1 MKKIALVVFVLF
13 SGSFLFAQ
21 TNGRVSGTVKDKNT
35 QEELSGVVLRFVGE
49 DIVNTVSGE
58 NGSFAIQLPVGNY
71 NLEATS
77 IGYLPYTSY
86 NIYVST
92 GNVQVLQ
99 VEMDEN
105 IQRLQEVVIR
115 SGKSVRATDMVTPLA
130 TQRLT
135 SEEIKAN
142 PGGNFDVSKVIQ
154 VLPGVAGGTTP
165 NRNDIIV
172 RGGGPSENVYYLD
185 GIEIPVLNHFQT
197 QGASGGA
204 TGILNVSFIQD
215 VQLTSSAFDSRYNNA
230 LASTIEIKQRN
241 GNPDKLSGN
250 VRLSGT
256 EFATMLEGPL
266 GKKTTFMA
274 SARRSY
280 LQFLFQLLDLPIR
293 PDYYDFQ
300 YKVNHKID
308 SKTEV
313 NFIGI
318 GAIDN
323 FELAIPKESD
333 ANTAYINRANPLIK
347 QWNYTMGAS
356 LKKLVENGYFT
367 LALSRNTFFNGADRY
382 ENNALKTGEK
392 LFALESH
399 EIENKLRFDMNKY
412 TDGWKYSYGMD
423 AQYAKYDADI
433 FNTVSPTV
441 SFSSNTAIDFFKF
454 GIYGHVSN
462 YFFDEKFLISGGVRA
477 DINTFTKNGL
487 NPLQTISP
495 RVSFS
500 YAFDDKWNVSAS
512 VGSYYKLPVYTML
525 GYKDATDNLVNKN
538 LKYTNAIHYTF
549 GTQFI
554 PRNDLRFT
562 LEAFYKDYNNY
573 PVSFVNGISYANI
586 GTDFSAVGSD
596 NYISFGKGR
605 VYGVEAYLQQK
616 LIKNLFYVASAT
628 IFKSEFAGIDQ
639 QYISST
645 WDYGFIVSS
654 TLGYKFRKNW
664 DIGIKYRI
672 AGGQPYTPFDMQE
685 STQTYLSN
693 GTGTLDYSQL
703 NSKKLPVFNQLD
715 VRVDKKFNF
724 KTVSLDLFV
733 DFQNIL
739 FYKTPSLPKFTFER
753 TDDNSDFKTT
763 DGLPIKTDGSNAMP
777 LILEQRSANIV
788 PSIGFVFEF

>member
-1 MKKIALVVFVLF
+1 
-13 SGSFLFAQ
+13 
-21 TNGRVSGTVKDKNT
+21 
-35 QEELSGVVLRFVGE
+35 
-49 DIVNTVSGE
+49 
-58 NGSFAIQLPVGNY
+58 
-71 NLEATS
+71 
-77 IGYLPYTSY
+77 
-86 NIYVST
+86 
-92 GNVQVLQ
+92 
-99 VEMDEN
+99 
-105 IQRLQEVVIR
+105 
-115 SGKSVRATDMVTPLA
+115 
-130 TQRLT
+130 
-135 SEEIKAN
+135 
-142 PGGNFDVSKVIQ
+142 
-154 VLPGVAGGTTP
+154 
-165 NRNDIIV
+165 
-172 RGGGPSENVYYLD
+172 
-185 GIEIPVLNHFQT
+185 
-197 QGASGGA
+197 
-204 TGILNVSFIQD
+204 
-215 VQLTSSAFDSRYNNA
+215 
-230 LASTIEIKQRN
+230 
-241 GNPDKLSGN
+241 
-250 VRLSGT
+250 
-256 EFATMLEGPL
+256 
-266 GKKTTFMA
+266 
-274 SARRSY
+274 
-280 LQFLFQLLDLPIR
+280 
-293 PDYYDFQ
+293 
-300 YKVNHKID
+300 
-308 SKTEV
+308 
-313 NFIGI
+313 
-318 GAIDN
+318 
-323 FELAIPKESD
+323 
-333 ANTAYINRANPLIK
+333 
-347 QWNYTMGAS
+347 
-356 LKKLVENGYFT
+356 
-367 LALSRNTFFNGADRY
+367 
-382 ENNALKTGEK
+382 
-392 LFALESH
+392 
-399 EIENKLRFDMNKY
+399 MNKY

>member
-1 MKKIALVVFVLF
+1 METCL
-13 SGSFLFAQ
+13 
-21 TNGRVSGTVKDKNT
+21 
-35 QEELSGVVLRFVGE
+35 LRW
-49 DIVNTVSGE
+49 
-58 NGSFAIQLPVGNY
+58 A
-71 NLEATS
+71 
-77 IGYLPYTSY
+77 
-86 NIYVST
+86 
-92 GNVQVLQ
+92 
-99 VEMDEN
+99 
-105 IQRLQEVVIR
+105 
-115 SGKSVRATDMVTPLA
+115 
-130 TQRLT
+130 
-135 SEEIKAN
+135 
-142 PGGNFDVSKVIQ
+142 VIQ
-154 VLPGVAGGTTP
+154 T
-165 NRNDIIV
+165 
-172 RGGGPSENVYYLD
+172 
-185 GIEIPVLNHFQT
+185 
-197 QGASGGA
+197 SG
-204 TGILNVSFIQD
+204 L
-215 VQLTSSAFDSRYNNA
+215 YNA
-230 LASTIEIKQRN
+230 
-241 GNPDKLSGN
+241 
-250 VRLSGT
+250 RL
-256 EFATMLEGPL
+256 
-266 GKKTTFMA
+266 
-274 SARRSY
+274 
-280 LQFLFQLLDLPIR
+280 
-293 PDYYDFQ
+293 
-300 YKVNHKID
+300 
-308 SKTEV
+308 
-313 NFIGI
+313 
-318 GAIDN
+318 
-323 FELAIPKESD
+323 
-333 ANTAYINRANPLIK
+333 
-347 QWNYTMGAS
+347 
-356 LKKLVENGYFT
+356 
-367 LALSRNTFFNGADRY
+367 
-382 ENNALKTGEK
+382 
-392 LFALESH
+392 
-399 EIENKLRFDMNKY
+399 
-412 TDGWKYSYGMD
+412 
-423 AQYAKYDADI
+423 
-433 FNTVSPTV
+433 
-441 SFSSNTAIDFFKF
+441 
-454 GIYGHVSN
+454 
-462 YFFDEKFLISGGVRA
+462 
-477 DINTFTKNGL
+477 
-487 NPLQTISP
+487 
-495 RVSFS
+495 
-500 YAFDDKWNVSAS
+500 
-512 VGSYYKLPVYTML
+512 
-525 GYKDATDNLVNKN
+525 YKDATDNLVNKN